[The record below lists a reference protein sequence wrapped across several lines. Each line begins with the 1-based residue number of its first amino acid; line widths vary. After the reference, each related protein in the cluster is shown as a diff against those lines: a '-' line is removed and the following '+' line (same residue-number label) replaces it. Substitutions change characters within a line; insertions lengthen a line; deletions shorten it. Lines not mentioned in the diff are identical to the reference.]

1 MNSVKYLMLS
11 AVFTL
16 LLPGVS
22 FAKTADH
29 GTMRLDQAVEV
40 GSTQLQPGTYK
51 VEWNGTGT
59 DVHVSIMQH
68 NQTLVTTTA
77 QLKTNDKAASQ
88 DAVVTAPVPN
98 NSSEKQIS
106 EIDFSKH
113 KDALIFN
120 STGVNSNSQPMT
132 RGQ

>member
-22 FAKTADH
+22 FAKTPDH
-29 GTMRLDQAVEV
+29 GTMRIDQAVEI

-51 VEWNGTGT
+51 VEWNGTGP
-59 DVHVSIMQH
+59 DVHVTIMQH
-68 NQTLVTTTA
+68 NQTLVSTTA
-77 QLKTNDKAASQ
+77 QLKTNDNAASQ
-88 DAVVTAPVPN
+88 DAVITMPAPN
-98 NSSEKQIS
+98 NNSEKEIS

-113 KDALIFN
+113 KEALIFN
-120 STGVNSNSQPMT
+120 SNGVNGNSQPMT